1 MRFLKYMLCFGI
13 ILDLDVSMYFCL
25 DDCKDDCQIKTYL
38 LVCVLKSV
46 GETISSFWAG
56 KEVSYRFKKCW
67 HKWYFFSC
75 LSSTFS
81 IWME

>member
-1 MRFLKYMLCFGI
+1 MGFFKYILCFGI
-13 ILDLDVSMYFCL
+13 ILDLDVGMYFCL

-38 LVCVLKSV
+38 LVCVLKFV
-46 GETISSFWAG
+46 GETVSSFWVG
-56 KEVSYRFKKCW
+56 KEVSYRFRNCW

-81 IWME
+81 IWVE